1 MAINPSSVLQA
12 YLNAG
17 RAAGP
22 GMAPRDAGGG
32 GGFADLLRQAAGE
45 TQEVL
50 QKAEGESLKASL
62 GKADIGEVVTAVANA
77 EATLQT
83 LAALRDRVVA
93 AYQEILRMPI

>member
-22 GMAPRDAGGG
+22 GMAPRDTGGS
-32 GGFADLLRQAAGE
+32 GFADLLRQVAGE

-50 QKAEGESLKASL
+50 QKAEGESLKASV

-83 LAALRDRVVA
+83 VAALRDRVVA